1 MRMLVFLFLLGLW
14 GLFSCS
20 KQQKAN
26 PTLQMTSDE
35 IVEALVQ
42 MYTVNA
48 AININDIKYRD
59 STSNQYFKQIAT
71 MSGKSIDV
79 IKSDFE
85 KLQSMQDTLLV
96 LQNRALD
103 TLRVLQEKQ
112 LRLPSQTSPNLN

>member
-1 MRMLVFLFLLGLW
+1 MLVFLFLLGLW